1 MPVTNPQPRTVDRR
15 SAERRALLA
24 TRELIDYMRA
34 RYRELEQLTGA
45 PISMHRALVVIAAR
59 PGITA
64 SQLAASLGMK
74 RPAVSH
80 VLKGLAKRA
89 WVERVRTTSDQR
101 SVQLFVAP
109 DGQRIIQNTGGKASG
124 RLQRAM
130 QRLSD
135 AEIDGLAIAMTALIS
150 HLGAKTPPLPRR
162 SSQAGKR

>member
-1 MPVTNPQPRTVDRR
+1 
-15 SAERRALLA
+15 
-24 TRELIDYMRA
+24 MRA
-34 RYRELEQLTGA
+34 SYRELEQLTGA
-45 PISMHRALVVIAAR
+45 PITLHRALVVIAAR

-64 SQLAASLGMK
+64 SQLAAALGMK

-80 VLKGLAKRA
+80 VLKGMAKRA

-109 DGQRIIQNTGGKASG
+109 QGQRIIRDTGGKASG

-135 AEIDGLAIAMTALIS
+135 VEIDGLAIAMPALMKQ
-150 HLGAKTPPLPRR
+150 LGAGTPTPRR
-162 SSQAGKR
+162 RTAQAMRP